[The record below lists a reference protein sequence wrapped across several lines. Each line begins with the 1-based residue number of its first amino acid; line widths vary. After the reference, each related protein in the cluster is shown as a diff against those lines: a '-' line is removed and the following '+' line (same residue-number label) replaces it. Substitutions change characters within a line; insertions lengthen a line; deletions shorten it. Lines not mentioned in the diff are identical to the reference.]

1 MRSNAATILHRVT
14 ILPVI
19 MFPDVNGYAKWHSK
33 AQELNLR
40 IPSATFVINNSLELS
55 ATDKEREQGIDLAD
69 RWIDEFELKKQ
80 GPVRL

>member
-1 MRSNAATILHRVT
+1 
-14 ILPVI
+14 